1 MTTSL
6 QDRFRRVDAIPTPW
20 DERARALPQPVPVGT
35 KPHRGFAL
43 TAAAAAVAIVAVIG
57 AVVVSGDN
65 SDTEAP
71 RADASWLVAQGSG
84 SCVERYSVETLADRG
99 YAFEGVITDVAG
111 PSDPTSPDPGGQTTT
126 VSFDVVRWFWGGSG
140 PSATRRTYSVASSAG
155 ELDASIG
162 ARLLVAGDED
172 FIWACGFSQ
181 QATETARSDYE
192 AAAGRRSA

>member
-1 MTTSL
+1 MTASL
-6 QDRFRRVDAIPTPW
+6 QDRFRQVDAIPTPW
-20 DERARALPQPVPVGT
+20 DERARTLPDP
-35 KPHRGFAL
+35 KPMATRPRRGFAL
-43 TAAAAAVAIVAVIG
+43 TAAAATVAIVVAL
-57 AVVVSGDN
+57 VVVVGSADR
-65 SDTEAP
+65 DPDAP
-71 RADASWLVAQGSG
+71 QADATWLVGMGSG
-84 SCVERYSVETLADRG
+84 SCVEQYSVETLARRG

-111 PSDPTSPDPGGQTTT
+111 PNDPTSPDPTDQTTT

-181 QATETARSDYE
+181 PATETARSDYE